1 MTEDFKKCEFLV
13 IGAGLS
19 RTGTLSTR
27 SALEQLLEGDC
38 YHGSVPVAERHE
50 HLLPWIKVFSS
61 GNLEPEMGKKLL
73 AGYVAG
79 LDVTIFSWYMF
90 CRMHK

>member
-1 MTEDFKKCEFLV
+1 MSEEFPKSQFLV
-13 IGAGLS
+13 IGARLS

-27 SALEQLLEGDC
+27 SALEKLLNGGC

-50 HLLPWIKVFSS
+50 HLLPWIKVFAL
-61 GNLEPEMGKKLL
+61 GNLEPETAKEIL

-79 LDVTIFSWYMF
+79 LDVTVFSWY
-90 CRMHK
+90 